1 MLIFKSITDV
11 KSRQLR
17 GKQKRQKGCEDDA
30 SDHQVSLLRK
40 GFGGR
45 TDAQRLRRSQVDAID
60 LIDDIEAIEEHR
72 AEDESGGRK
81 EAQKS
86 RGFGDADVSL
96 SGFGIG
102 TNGTDRTNKA
112 RFRLHRKGFGGYGMG
127 NKG

>member
-1 MLIFKSITDV
+1 M
-11 KSRQLR
+11 
-17 GKQKRQKGCEDDA
+17 
-30 SDHQVSLLRK
+30 
-40 GFGGR
+40 
-45 TDAQRLRRSQVDAID
+45 QRLRRSQVDAID

-72 AEDESGGRK
+72 AEDKSVGRK

-112 RFRLHRKGFGGYGMG
+112 RFRLHRKGFGGYGKA